1 MGKHASGNQPVR
13 SNVETD
19 KSGKKKMIK
28 EFHGIIPPVVTP
40 LTTEQQLD
48 IPGLER
54 LLEHMISG
62 GVHGLF
68 ILGTTGEGPALGC
81 SLQKEMIRETMRIVK
96 KRLPILTGISSPAFA
111 DSVELANFSR
121 SCGCNG
127 VVAAPPCYF
136 NLGDAELTDYYRVL
150 AGEVRQSLFI
160 YNMPGM
166 TKSYLK
172 PALIRQ
178 LAEIDGI
185 RGYKDSSGNMA
196 DFHDIILTLGNRED
210 FSIFVGPEEL
220 LGESVLMGADGGVAG
235 GANLN
240 PALFVGM
247 YNAALQGDLLQM
259 RILQKNIYA
268 QRRLYSLGKFQSS
281 MIKGL
286 KSALR
291 QREICEDHL
300 IAPFNHFETDCAVQV
315 AAILKELF

>member
-1 MGKHASGNQPVR
+1 M
-13 SNVETD
+13 
-19 KSGKKKMIK
+19 K
-28 EFHGIIPPVVTP
+28 EFAGIIPPVVTP
-40 LTTEQQLD
+40 VTAGQTLD

-68 ILGTTGEGPALGC
+68 ILGTTGEGPALGE
-81 SLQKEMIRETMRIVK
+81 SLQHDMIRETMRIVG
-96 KRLPILTGISSPAFA
+96 KRLPVLAGISSAAFA
-111 DSVELANFSR
+111 DSVRLAEYAKD
-121 SCGCNG
+121 CGCAG

-136 NLGDAELTDYYRVL
+136 NLGDAELLDYYRVL
-150 AGEVRQSLFI
+150 AAAVKMPLFI

-172 PALIRQ
+172 PALVKQ
-178 LAEIDGI
+178 LAEIEGV

-196 DFHDIILTLGNRED
+196 DFHEILLALKDRED
-210 FSIFVGPEEL
+210 FSLFVGPEEL

-240 PALFVGM
+240 PRLFVAM
-247 YNAALQGDLLQM
+247 YKAAQKGELLKMRELQ
-259 RILQKNIYA
+259 RKIYA
-268 QRRLYSLGKFQSS
+268 QRRLYSLGRFQSS

-291 QREICEDHL
+291 QKGICEDNL
-300 IAPFNHFETDCAVQV
+300 VAPFNHFESDCAEQV
-315 AAILKELF
+315 AAILKDLD

>member
-1 MGKHASGNQPVR
+1 M
-13 SNVETD
+13 
-19 KSGKKKMIK
+19 K

-40 LTTEQQLD
+40 LDAEQKLD
-48 IPGLER
+48 VSGLER

-68 ILGTTGEGPALGC
+68 ILGTTGEGPALGGP
-81 SLQKEMIRETMRIVK
+81 LQKEMIRETMRIVK
-96 KRLPILTGISSPAFA
+96 NRLPVLAGISSAAFA
-111 DSVELANFSR
+111 DSVDLASVAR
-121 SCGCNG
+121 TSGCAG

-136 NLGDAELTDYYRVL
+136 NLGDAELADYYRVL
-150 AGEVRQSLFI
+150 AGAVKQPLFV
-160 YNMPGM
+160 YNMPNM

-172 PALIRQ
+172 PALVRQ

-185 RGYKDSSGNMA
+185 RGYKDSSGNMV
-196 DFHDIILTLGNRED
+196 DFHDIVLSLGDRAD

-247 YNAALQGDLLQM
+247 YNAARKGDLLQM
-259 RILQKNIYA
+259 RSLQKDIYA

-291 QREICEDHL
+291 QRGICEDHL
-300 IAPFNHFETDCAVQV
+300 VAPFNHFETDCAIQV
-315 AAILKELF
+315 AAILKELSQ